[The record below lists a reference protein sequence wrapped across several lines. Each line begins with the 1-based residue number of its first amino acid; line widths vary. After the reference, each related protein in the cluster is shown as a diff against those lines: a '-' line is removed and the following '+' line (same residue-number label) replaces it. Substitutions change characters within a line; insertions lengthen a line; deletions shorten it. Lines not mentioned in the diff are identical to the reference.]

1 MIKKLKKLFNNK
13 PWAEMKTRKL
23 FLILSVVI
31 ILVYIV
37 ISLIFSAKEIMIDSA
52 LTENV
57 FEFFKWLV
65 MTGCVITVAKVVK
78 GDTNSD
84 DVEYIHYDEIED
96 EDEYDEEGE

>member
-1 MIKKLKKLFNNK
+1 MIKKLKKIFNNK

-23 FLILSVVI
+23 FLIVSVAI

-37 ISLIFSAKEIMIDSA
+37 ISLIFAAKEITIDST

-57 FEFFKWLV
+57 FDFFKWLV

-78 GDTNSD
+78 GNTNSD
-84 DVEYIHYDEIED
+84 DVEYIHYDEMA
-96 EDEYDEEGE
+96 DEYEEEGE